1 MILKE
6 EVDKLNRW
14 LIDEKQAIHLKGE
27 KEKNKITN
35 LKRQLKMEKD
45 FEAKLKLKT
54 EIKELETQMNANEFN
69 TFDTERELEKKCN
82 RLIGGKKRSLKLVHS
97 VEDVFDVSWSVG

>member
-1 MILKE
+1 
-6 EVDKLNRW
+6 
-14 LIDEKQAIHLKGE
+14 
-27 KEKNKITN
+27 
-35 LKRQLKMEKD
+35 MEKD
-45 FEAKLKLKT
+45 FEAKLKLKA
-54 EIKELETQMNANEFN
+54 EIKELENQMNSNEFN